1 MNFVVRVLLAVAVA
15 LPGAVA
21 AAAEKHAAHAAPSLG
36 SLVLPAI
43 NFGTFVALFWYFAW
57 PLILTALTERRKLV
71 EKEISDAEEAN
82 RAAAA
87 MLTDIEARRAHLREE
102 GERLLQELRAE
113 ADRERGRLLAAA
125 RENAERIRN
134 DARLLGAQ
142 EGAQAA
148 RRIREE
154 VAEQVIALVV
164 GQLRQRLTRD
174 DEERFASEFVSAVES
189 GETR

>member
-1 MNFVVRVLLAVAVA
+1 MNRVVRVLLAAALA
-15 LPGAVA
+15 LPGAIAVA
-21 AAAEKHAAHAAPSLG
+21 AEEHAAHAVPSLG

-43 NFGTFVALFWYFAW
+43 NFATFVALFWYFAW
-57 PLILTALTERRKLV
+57 PLIVAALAERRKLV
-71 EKEISDAEEAN
+71 EKEISDAEETN

-87 MLTDIEARRAHLREE
+87 MHADIEARRASLREA

-113 ADRERGRLLAAA
+113 ADRERERLLASA
-125 RENAERIRN
+125 RQNAERIRT

-164 GQLRQRLTRD
+164 GQLRERLTRD

-189 GETR
+189 GEAR